1 MALLTLILFVE
12 YRRICNK
19 HHFLMFQNR
28 WLMIFIVVGIVATS
42 KQFAFFDDGL
52 QAYKTLQ
59 EERAKLETARKA
71 FK

>member
-1 MALLTLILFVE
+1 
-12 YRRICNK
+12 
-19 HHFLMFQNR
+19 MFQNR

-42 KQFAFFDDGL
+42 QQFVFFDDGL